1 MKEVDNRTEVKSC
14 LPLFHINS
22 KVEIF
27 KKHQVPPEKYSGSM
41 SYPSG
46 NQVDGLPLVAVP
58 KQGDIEP
65 GNPAT
70 FGDFQHLI
78 Q

>member
-1 MKEVDNRTEVKSC
+1 M
-14 LPLFHINS
+14 P
-22 KVEIF
+22 
-27 KKHQVPPEKYSGSM
+27 VPPEKYSGST

-65 GNPAT
+65 ENPAT
-70 FGDFQHLI
+70 FDDFRHRI
-78 Q
+78 QQ